1 MSIDAAGFRSPV
13 RPTTV
18 ATTPPPGPT
27 TAALSGAPAST
38 AKDLGARALPPR
50 LANHALS
57 TSYLPSLPTG
67 RTSGLQTI
75 LQARTAGPTQTDMN
89 IQAGKGLRAAEVE
102 LAAAESQEKLGR
114 TGPLRQLQ
122 EAEEARFD
130 AYAEHVGAFAA
141 SAFQGGSLAPFARSD
156 AMTGLVQQ
164 RTARVMGRNVEGV
177 VAPGSTA
184 GAGLDTQ
191 TAMNQDA
198 GHTLRGA
205 QAQLA
210 SVTEQV
216 RLRLADSPRAAL
228 FEASCKAFDAYAH
241 AASATAGER
250 VKGGSLEPLARAG
263 ATESLVRERTAL
275 LEKTLAALSL

>member
-1 MSIDAAGFRSPV
+1 MSIEAAGFRSPV

-18 ATTPPPGPT
+18 ATTTAAGPT
-27 TAALSGAPAST
+27 VGATSGAPAAT
-38 AKDLGARALPPR
+38 TKDVGPPALPPKPANRALPP
-50 LANHALS
+50 S
-57 TSYLPSLPTG
+57 SLPSSPTG
-67 RTSGLQTI
+67 RTGGLQTI
-75 LQARTAGPTQTDMN
+75 LHARTAGPTQVDMN
-89 IQAGKGLRAAEVE
+89 IQAGKALRVAEVD
-102 LAAAESQEKLGR
+102 LTAAESLEKLGR

-130 AYAEHVGAFAA
+130 AYAEQVGAFAA

-156 AMTGLVQQ
+156 AMTGLLQQ

-210 SVTEQV
+210 SVTDQI
-216 RLRLADSPRAAL
+216 RLRLAHSPRAAL

-250 VKGGSLEPLARAG
+250 VRGGSLEPLARAG

-275 LEKTLAALSL
+275 LQETLAALSL